1 MRNQSRV
8 NLFAAELEAGSIVSV
23 DPHELIEAESV
34 SLIQSGVNHQIISI
48 HPTLSGMLAVEI
60 QGDKRL
66 SIARSITSNR
76 LWMAVDG
83 PGLLLLEIKPL
94 NHLHNERGF

>member
-1 MRNQSRV
+1 MRSQNKV
-8 NLFAAELEAGSIVSV
+8 NLFAVELEAGSIVSV
-23 DPHELIEAESV
+23 APHELIEAESV

-76 LWMAVDG
+76 LWMNVDG

-94 NHLHNERGF
+94 NNLRNERGF

>member
-1 MRNQSRV
+1 MKQNKVRTLEV
-8 NLFAAELEAGSIVSV
+8 ALEAGSIAFV

-34 SLIQSGVNHQIISI
+34 LLIQSGVSHQIISI

-60 QGDKRL
+60 LGDKQL
-66 SIARSITSNR
+66 AIARSITSNR
-76 LWMAVDG
+76 LWLPIDG

-94 NHLHNERGF
+94 NNLHNERGF